1 MVARGGSA
9 RRLGA
14 SRRDGE
20 ARVGWSGFGDGGSS
34 SSQGLD
40 LAPPRPEAPS
50 SVAPDYDSWNRH
62 HAADDAEDLDP
73 IQAAMAAKA
82 RREREAA
89 ANGGALGHLLAGYG
103 DASDDE
109 TRDASDAPADAPVAP
124 WAKLRDDASGHDY
137 YWNKDTGA
145 VVWTLAET
153 RADTSTADATR
164 EGPVVPTGSARS
176 SRARAMTSLAARA
189 RTVPGVADA
198 VDALAPVVRLVVEF
212 EARARGLGLA
222 AEDGEGDDAGS
233 DEKRL
238 DAAIARWLADGETET
253 ETEGAPASA
262 GAPPPGK
269 IAGVGLGARRAAPN
283 PDASAPNDASAPH
296 DTAPSPPPLPD
307 EAPPEPPPPPPHV
320 VSAPPTR
327 RAEASAEDVFFRA
340 RVAFAF
346 AFDSENGDSPR
357 ARHLAETRGRGASSM
372 ERGEGGARGGGG
384 GGGRR
389 G

>member
-1 MVARGGSA
+1 
-9 RRLGA
+9 
-14 SRRDGE
+14 
-20 ARVGWSGFGDGGSS
+20 
-34 SSQGLD
+34 
-40 LAPPRPEAPS
+40 
-50 SVAPDYDSWNRH
+50 
-62 HAADDAEDLDP
+62 
-73 IQAAMAAKA
+73 MAAKA

-262 GAPPPGK
+262 GAPPRGRSRASASGP
-269 IAGVGLGARRAAPN
+269 GARRRTPTRRR
-283 PDASAPNDASAPH
+283 PTTRRHPTTRH
-296 DTAPSPPPLPD
+296 PLPRRF
-307 EAPPEPPPPPPHV
+307 PTRHPRSRPPPPPHV

-327 RAEASAEDVFFRA
+327 RAEASAEDGGARA
-340 RVAFAF
+340 RVAIAF

-357 ARHLAETRGRGASSM
+357 ARHLAETRG
-372 ERGEGGARGGGG
+372 
-384 GGGRR
+384 
-389 G
+389 

>member
-1 MVARGGSA
+1 
-9 RRLGA
+9 
-14 SRRDGE
+14 
-20 ARVGWSGFGDGGSS
+20 
-34 SSQGLD
+34 
-40 LAPPRPEAPS
+40 
-50 SVAPDYDSWNRH
+50 
-62 HAADDAEDLDP
+62 
-73 IQAAMAAKA
+73 MAAKA

-269 IAGVGLGARRAAPN
+269 IAGVGLGGPARGAEPRRVGTQRRVGTPRHGTLSPAASRRGTPGAAPAAPARGLRA
-283 PDASAPNDASAPH
+283 PDA
-296 DTAPSPPPLPD
+296 
-307 EAPPEPPPPPPHV
+307 
-320 VSAPPTR
+320 TR
-327 RAEASAEDVFFRA
+327 RGIRRGRF
-340 RVAFAF
+340 AFAF

-357 ARHLAETRGRGASSM
+357 ARHLAETRG
-372 ERGEGGARGGGG
+372 
-384 GGGRR
+384 
-389 G
+389 

>member
-1 MVARGGSA
+1 
-9 RRLGA
+9 
-14 SRRDGE
+14 
-20 ARVGWSGFGDGGSS
+20 
-34 SSQGLD
+34 
-40 LAPPRPEAPS
+40 
-50 SVAPDYDSWNRH
+50 
-62 HAADDAEDLDP
+62 
-73 IQAAMAAKA
+73 MAAKA

-212 EARARGLGLA
+212 DARARGLGLA

-238 DAAIARWLADGETET
+238 DAAIARWLADGETRRRRK
-253 ETEGAPASA
+253 GRRPRRGRRPRGRSRASA
-262 GAPPPGK
+262 SGPA
-269 IAGVGLGARRAAPN
+269 AAPN

-296 DTAPSPPPLPD
+296 DTHPLPRRF
-307 EAPPEPPPPPPHV
+307 
-320 VSAPPTR
+320 PTR
-327 RAEASAEDVFFRA
+327 HPRSRPRRPRTWSPRPRRDAPRHPPRTFSSVRVRVRFRKRAI
-340 RVAFAF
+340 
-346 AFDSENGDSPR
+346 PR
-357 ARHLAETRGRGASSM
+357 ARHLAETRG
-372 ERGEGGARGGGG
+372 
-384 GGGRR
+384 
-389 G
+389 